1 MSSGKPLL
9 VVLGATGNQG
19 GSVVAYF
26 LSLSP
31 SPYALRAVTRDTSS
45 AKAVSLA
52 SQGVEVVA
60 GDFDN
65 SQSLDAA
72 FSGASVIF
80 SVTDF
85 LQSMMSP
92 SLREKA
98 AASGAS
104 AGFYIGDYEAQQNRN
119 IIDAAAKVS
128 TLERFIYSSLPNM
141 NKLSGGKYA
150 HVYYCDSKAVAEEYG
165 KSTYPK
171 LWEKTSVFY
180 AGFYLENLLA
190 GPLFCPK
197 LNKAKDS
204 LIASGAEPLT
214 TLIFP
219 WYSVI
224 QDTGAL
230 VAALISA
237 APGKKL
243 IGVNEWLSLQ
253 DISKL
258 LAQALEK
265 GIEFVDSTLNFDLGD
280 PEIQRAREEMMGFC
294 IEFGYDGAK
303 VDKTVVKPGDLGVP
317 VQLKPVKE
325 WIKKQDWE
333 KVLPTEHFVL
343 V

>member
-19 GSVVAYF
+19 GSVVAHF

-31 SPYALRAVTRDTSS
+31 SPYALRAVTRNTSS

-52 SQGVEVVA
+52 SRGVEVVA

-65 SQSLDAA
+65 PQSLDAA

-80 SVTDF
+80 SNTDF
-85 LQSMMSP
+85 MQAIANP

-98 AASGAS
+98 AASGVS
-104 AGFYIGDYEAQQNRN
+104 AGFYTRDYEAQQNRN

-128 TLERFIYSSLPNM
+128 TLDRFIYSSLPNM
-141 NKLSGGKYA
+141 SKLSGGKYA
-150 HVYYCDSKAVAEEYG
+150 HVYYCDSKAIAEEYG

-171 LWEKTSVFY
+171 LWEKASVFY
-180 AGFYLENLLA
+180 AGFYLENFFGDA
-190 GPLFCPK
+190 GVLFCPK
-197 LNKAKDS
+197 LNRAKDI
-204 LIASGAEPLT
+204 LIASGGEPLT
-214 TLIFP
+214 TSTLP
-219 WYSVI
+219 WYSVV

-230 VAALISA
+230 VAALIRA

-243 IGVNEWLSLQ
+243 IGVNEWLSFQ
-253 DISKL
+253 DIFKL
-258 LAQALEK
+258 QAQALEK
-265 GIEFVDSTLNFDLGD
+265 SIEFVNSTPKFDLGD
-280 PEIQRAREEMMGFC
+280 PDFQRSRQEMIGFSL
-294 IEFGYDGAK
+294 EFGYDGAK

-325 WIKKQDWE
+325 WIKNQDWE
-333 KVLPTEHFVL
+333 KILPTE
-343 V
+343 

>member
-1 MSSGKPLL
+1 MSSEKPLL

-19 GSVVAYF
+19 GSLIAHF

-60 GDFDN
+60 GNFDHP
-65 SQSLDAA
+65 QSLDAA

-85 LQSMMSP
+85 WQSMTNP
-92 SLREKA
+92 SLRQEA
-98 AASGAS
+98 AASGGS
-104 AGFYIGDYEAQQNRN
+104 PGFYIRDHEAQQNRN
-119 IIDAAAKVS
+119 IIDAAAKVG
-128 TLERFIYSSLPNM
+128 TLDRFIYSSLPNA

-150 HVYYCDSKAVAEEYG
+150 HVYHYDGKAIAEEYG
-165 KSTYPK
+165 KSKYPQ

-180 AGFYLENLLA
+180 AGFYLENYLGES
-190 GPLFCPK
+190 GPLFWPK
-197 LNKAKDS
+197 LSKSKDC
-204 LIASGAEPLT
+204 LIASSAAPLT
-214 TLIFP
+214 TSIYP
-219 WYSVI
+219 WYSVT

-230 VAALISA
+230 VAALICA

-243 IGVNEWLSLQ
+243 IGVNEWMSLQ

-258 LAQALEK
+258 LAQILNK
-265 GIEFVDSTLNFDLGD
+265 HVEFEDSTPNFYLGD
-280 PEIQRAREEMMGFC
+280 SEMQRDREEMVAFC
-294 IEFGYDGAK
+294 VEFGYDGGK
-303 VDKTVVKPGDLGVP
+303 VDRTIVTPAELGVP
-317 VQLKPVKE
+317 VQLKSVKD

-333 KVLPTEHFVL
+333 TVLPTE
-343 V
+343 